1 MKLLYKDIM
10 GKEIN
15 KKAELLYNILKQSPG
30 FDIVNAVEKLGGSVT
45 FVDREELDAGVD
57 AQINVEKGINGI
69 DFKIMCVRQQS
80 EEYMRFC
87 IAHELGH
94 LFLHMLEKN
103 EEGNIE
109 LVKDRLCKEP
119 RNFNLYEWEAEE
131 FAACFLMPE
140 YEFRIKVEELNGD
153 VEAIAQLFK
162 VSSQSVII
170 RCKRL
175 GLIG

>member
-15 KKAELLYNILKQSPG
+15 QKAELLYNILKQSPG
-30 FDIVNAVEKLGGSVT
+30 FDIVNAVEKLDGSVT
-45 FVDREELDAGVD
+45 FVEREELDAGVD
-57 AQINVEKGINGI
+57 AKINVEKGINGI
-69 DFKIMCVRQQS
+69 DFKITCVKQQS

-109 LVKDRLCKEP
+109 LVKDSLCKEL

-131 FAACFLMPE
+131 ILGSGSDAVIS
-140 YEFRIKVEELNGD
+140 YEKNVRNML
-153 VEAIAQLFK
+153 
-162 VSSQSVII
+162 
-170 RCKRL
+170 
-175 GLIG
+175 